1 MIAVLTQAGLS
12 LASLIPKVLGARE
25 LGRVK
30 PIPRSTKYAERK
42 LDKAFDKH
50 LDDIKPGATL
60 DYGVYPAYPKGK
72 TDREGFEEAL
82 KNSSQFASSTVA
94 DGSPAGIN
102 INPMADRAYYAHELG
117 HLASQQSDVGY
128 LVNQLRQNPKLA
140 KAAGISLLG
149 LPVVASAL
157 EAGDDDL
164 DTSIAL
170 AALSSAPVLA
180 DEALATYHGQRIMDK
195 AGLRTSLGQ
204 RGKLAG
210 GLLSY
215 MAVPVLAGVGGN
227 MLGNVIDRDS

>member
-1 MIAVLTQAGLS
+1 MLTQAGLS
-12 LASLIPKVLGARE
+12 LASLIPLVLGRRDMARNTPTPKS
-25 LGRVK
+25 GK
-30 PIPRSTKYAERK
+30 FAARK
-42 LDKAFDKH
+42 LEKGFH
-50 LDDIKPGATL
+50 QHVDDIKPGAKV
-60 DYGVYPAYPKGK
+60 DPGVAYNIPQGATFKERYDEVSAK
-72 TDREGFEEAL
+72 PN
-82 KNSSQFASSTVA
+82 KFASSTVA
-94 DGSPAGIN
+94 GKDPTVV
-102 INPMADRAYYAHELG
+102 INPMADRAYFAHELG
-117 HLASQQSDVGY
+117 HIASQQTDIGY
-128 LVNQLRQNPKLA
+128 LVNKLRQNPKLA

-164 DTSIAL
+164 DSSIAL

-215 MAVPVLAGVGGN
+215 LALPVLAGVGGN
-227 MLGNVIDRDS
+227 MLGNVIDQNE

>member
-42 LDKAFDKH
+42 IDKAFDKH
-50 LDDIKPGATL
+50 VDDIKPGAKV
-60 DYGVYPAYPKGK
+60 DFDIAYNTPDVA
-72 TDREGFEEAL
+72 TDLEGFNVAR
-82 KNSSQFASSTVA
+82 KSSQPYASSTL
-94 DGSPAGIN
+94 AGQKPGVS

-117 HLASQQSDVGY
+117 HLASQQTDVGY

-227 MLGNVIDRDS
+227 MLGNVIDQDS